1 MNLIPGEFNPQ
12 VYNKIIR
19 KRLFTSKQ
27 KEMDS
32 TKKQR
37 KIRRD
42 KAKQNDDRNEPK
54 DGKTGEKMLVP
65 FELLHNVIL
74 CF

>member
-19 KRLFTSKQ
+19 KKLFTSKY

-42 KAKQNDDRNEPK
+42 KAKQNDDKNEPK
-54 DGKTGEKMLVP
+54 DGKTGKKIAGT
-65 FELLHNVIL
+65 F
-74 CF
+74 